1 MSSPDVKRLQQLL
14 NSDPDTRVA
23 VNGVGSP
30 GNETNYFGALT
41 EVAVQ
46 KFQLKYGVVASPN
59 DPGYGY
65 VGPKTGAKLAE
76 VFSAAAPSVTQNV
89 NQQISSQQAQLST
102 EEIERQIQEALK
114 QLEALQ
120 AELNATLQNQQ

>member
-1 MSSPDVKRLQQLL
+1 MAWVRQAMKPTTL
-14 NSDPDTRVA
+14 
-23 VNGVGSP
+23 G
-30 GNETNYFGALT
+30 LT
-41 EVAVQ
+41 EAAVQ